1 MDIDYETDV
10 NSMSLTCEANNAS
23 MSRLYDPLTVLG
35 SDPNCTKT
43 LQLSRSTNATVYV
56 SVTASAIRLRVS
68 FVASVELNGTVIK
81 CYSETDGG
89 REDTTTINITGNP
102 KLPRYTVI
110 RDNGYFRTPM
120 QGDLWFMS
128 SCSTSGEGGGEGGV
142 VGVSCMCVDAP
153 YYSTVVTRQTM

>member
-1 MDIDYETDV
+1 MEIVYETDV

-35 SDPNCTKT
+35 SDPNSTKT

-81 CYSETDGG
+81 CYSETDSG

-102 KLPRYTVI
+102 KLPRYIVI

-120 QGDLWFMS
+120 QRRSMAYVFMQHIW
-128 SCSTSGEGGGEGGV
+128 GGWREGGVGGGELHV
-142 VGVSCMCVDAP
+142 
-153 YYSTVVTRQTM
+153 